1 MAVTTV
7 MDWATMEVTEV
18 TMAMLVFPTMPML
31 VFPTATDGLMVPTTD
46 LDPIFL
52 ENVRLKPN
60 PRLRLTQLFCME
72 VTEVTMA
79 MLVSPTMP
87 MLVFP
92 TATDGLMVPTTDSDP
107 IFWENV
113 RLKLNLRLRLTQLF
127 CMVVTTVMAWA
138 TEVTMVMVSPIMPM
152 LVFPTAMDGLM
163 DLTTDLDLT
172 MENRYFS

>member
-1 MAVTTV
+1 
-7 MDWATMEVTEV
+7 
-18 TMAMLVFPTMPML
+18 ML

-92 TATDGLMVPTTDSDP
+92 TATDGLMVPTTDLDP

-113 RLKLNLRLRLTQLF
+113 RLKLNPRLRLIPL
-127 CMVVTTVMAWA
+127 
-138 TEVTMVMVSPIMPM
+138 
-152 LVFPTAMDGLM
+152 LYGG
-163 DLTTDLDLT
+163 
-172 MENRYFS
+172 YYG

>member
-1 MAVTTV
+1 MGTMV
-7 MDWATMEVTEV
+7 MDWDT
-18 TMAMLVFPTMPML
+18 
-31 VFPTATDGLMVPTTD
+31 
-46 LDPIFL
+46 
-52 ENVRLKPN
+52 
-60 PRLRLTQLFCME
+60 ME

-92 TATDGLMVPTTDSDP
+92 TAMDGLMVPTMDLDL

-113 RLKLNLRLRLTQLF
+113 RLKLNPKLRLTQLF

-138 TEVTMVMVSPIMPM
+138 TEVTMAMVSPIMPM

-163 DLTTDLDLT
+163 VPTTDSDLT
-172 MENRYFS
+172 MENRYFSKK